1 VSGEARNSL
10 VASDRSTATWVTITG
25 GSQLNHQYP
34 SAYLGAH
41 QPVRR
46 RDGCVEQRIADPYVI
61 DVMQSKPRVLEQV
74 RDLRLNLKRILIQE
88 VQVEALIH
96 C

>member
-1 VSGEARNSL
+1 
-10 VASDRSTATWVTITG
+10 
-25 GSQLNHQYP
+25 
-34 SAYLGAH
+34 
-41 QPVRR
+41 
-46 RDGCVEQRIADPYVI
+46 
-61 DVMQSKPRVLEQV
+61 V